1 MKTSLRVALIVGVLI
16 AVVAG
21 LAVKYSADQ
30 QPNRGIAL
38 DELSQLFQPEAKPLG
53 LIVVQNYRE
62 FRGNSIRWSA
72 VYFGCVFGSA
82 FLSALAALILKLELL
97 GNHPKLRNDLAALL
111 ATSAALL
118 VTLSTTGNFERK
130 WQANR
135 SAAAE
140 MENLA
145 YELTRTSIAT
155 NLDAIVTRM
164 QTINSTRNQAI
175 VGEGSAS
182 NSREQALPVTPEHP
196 GPGEGA
202 DKIPQH

>member
-1 MKTSLRVALIVGVLI
+1 MKTSLRVALIAGVLI

-21 LAVKYSADQ
+21 LAVKYSADE
-30 QPNRGIAL
+30 QPHRGIAL

-53 LIVVQNYRE
+53 AVVLQNYRE

-97 GNHPKLRNDLAALL
+97 GNYPKLRNDLAALL

-135 SAAAE
+135 IAAAE
-140 MENLA
+140 MENLS
-145 YELTRTSIAT
+145 YELTRPSTAI

-175 VGEGSAS
+175 VGDRPE
-182 NSREQALPVTPEHP
+182 NHSRELSLPSTPEQP
-196 GPGEGA
+196 GQGEGA
-202 DKIPQH
+202 DTVPQH